1 MIKIRHFFFNPYF
14 IFWAYYL
21 FGPIITVNHILEIS
35 NRENLFNDSQIS
47 EKFFI
52 HFIAYF
58 SLLPFVLLISDLF
71 KEDIG
76 DKTSPKVQIK
86 TIPGVKQ
93 LIIVGLIIFCTLLVG
108 FLLENPL
115 IFMMQDL
122 KRASLYIEFLE
133 KYHIITFLIFIFILG
148 NLFLNSKFLIIFGI
162 LVTIFDV
169 IVSRRTLM
177 IFFFYSVTKKMT
189 IKLLVL
195 IFLFFIFFMFFR
207 HRELVFND
215 GYKVGNIFDPFFGE
229 SYMVFLSNVQYQGCP
244 INVNDFFQYC
254 NFERT
259 FQDCRTVSN
268 GAGGFSS
275 RFYYNFIFGIISV
288 LTYTIISSS
297 LLLFL
302 HKFLEKS
309 LMPVL
314 KTILF
319 VSLFI
324 CFRDSL
330 WNSQIF
336 LIKYFFVLMA
346 FSMIIHLMKKLNIF
360 IEFSKTYKQ

>member
-14 IFWAYYL
+14 IFWSYYL
-21 FGPIITVNHILEIS
+21 LGPIITINHILEIS
-35 NRENLFNDSQIS
+35 NKESLFKENQIS
-47 EKFFI
+47 EKFLI
-52 HFIAYF
+52 HFVAYF

-76 DKTSPKVQIK
+76 QKMIPKVQIK

-93 LIIVGLIIFCTLLVG
+93 IIIVGLIVFVGLLIG

-115 IFMMQDL
+115 IFIMQDL
-122 KRASLYIEFLE
+122 KRASLYIDFLE

-148 NLFLNSKFLIIFGI
+148 NLFLNNKFLIIFGI
-162 LVTIFDV
+162 LVTIFDL
-169 IVSRRTLM
+169 IVSRRSLM
-177 IFFFYSVTKKMT
+177 IFFFYSITKKMT

-195 IFLFFIFFMFFR
+195 IFLFFSLFMFFR
-207 HRELVFND
+207 HRELIFADDYN
-215 GYKVGNIFDPFFGE
+215 YGNFFDPFFGE
-229 SYMVFLSNVQYQGCP
+229 AYMVFLSNVQFQECP
-244 INVNDFFQYC
+244 IIISNAFQYF
-254 NFERT
+254 NFERI
-259 FQDCRTVSN
+259 FQNYCRTVNN

-346 FSMIIHLMKKLNIF
+346 FSMIIQIMKKLNIF
-360 IEFSKTYKQ
+360 IEYTKVE